1 MIPILIFIAVVL
13 LLCVFSSKLL
23 YRFGIPALLI
33 FLILGMLFGSDG
45 FGGIYF
51 DNFELAEQ
59 IGSFGLIFIMFYG
72 GFGTS
77 WKAAKPVLAPSI
89 WLATAGVIITAL
101 LTGWFCYFILKTT
114 LLEGLLVGAVIAST
128 DAASVFSI
136 LRSRKL
142 NLKGGLA
149 SMLEVESG
157 SNDPIAYMLTITILS
172 MMSVNGQVNIAAM
185 IIMQIVFGLGIGF
198 ALALISTAILKR
210 INFEIE
216 GLYTIY
222 VVAIVVLGYALSQ
235 LVGGNGYLCVY
246 VIGIILGN
254 TKLKHKRTLVH
265 FFDGISWIMQ
275 MVLFFVLGL
284 LAYPSHIPAII
295 GPAVLI
301 ALFMMFVARPAAVF
315 GILSFFKIP
324 FKEKLFVSWVGLRGA
339 AAIVF
344 AIMAI
349 TQAAALKNDVF
360 HIVFFVALFSVAVQG
375 TLTPLFAKKLG
386 LVEKDNSVFKT
397 FTDYQDEAEMHLIE
411 VTIDLK
417 NPWNGRTLTE
427 IDIPEGVLVVM
438 VKRGRKNIT
447 PNGSTVLLTGDT
459 LVLSG
464 DNFDEIPL

>member
-1 MIPILIFIAVVL
+1 MIPLLIFAAIVL

-45 FGGIYF
+45 VGGIYF

-77 WKAAKPVLAPSI
+77 WKAAKPVLGPSI
-89 WLATAGVIITAL
+89 WLASAGVVITAL
-101 LTGWFCYFILKTT
+101 LTGWFCYAILHTT
-114 LLEGLLVGAVIAST
+114 LLEGFLVGAVIAST

-142 NLKGGLA
+142 NLRGGLA
-149 SMLEVESG
+149 SILEVESG
-157 SNDPIAYMLTITILS
+157 SNDPIAYMLTIAILS
-172 MMSVNGQVNIAAM
+172 MMSVEGQANLVPMVA
-185 IIMQIVFGLGIGF
+185 MQIVFGLGIGF
-198 ALALISTAILKR
+198 ALAWISAKILKK

-222 VVAIVVLGYALSQ
+222 VVGIVVLGYALSQ

-254 TKLKHKRTLVH
+254 TKLKHKRMLVH

-301 ALFMMFVARPAAVF
+301 ALFMIFVARPAAVF

-324 FKEKLFVSWVGLRGA
+324 VKEKLFVSWVGLRGA

-349 TQAAALKNDVF
+349 IQAPVLKNDVF

-375 TLTPLFAKKLG
+375 TLTPFFAKKLG

-397 FTDYQDEAEMHLIE
+397 FTDYQDEAEMHLVE
-411 VTIDLK
+411 VTIERD
-417 NPWNGRTLTE
+417 NPWNGRTLNE
-427 IDIPEGVLVVM
+427 IEIPEGVLVVM

-447 PNGSTVLLTGDT
+447 PNGSTVLRTNDT

>member
-1 MIPILIFIAVVL
+1 
-13 LLCVFSSKLL
+13 
-23 YRFGIPALLI
+23 
-33 FLILGMLFGSDG
+33 MLFGSDG

-157 SNDPIAYMLTITILS
+157 SNDPIAYMLTIAILS
-172 MMSVNGQVNIAAM
+172 MMSVSGQVNIVPM

-198 ALALISTAILKR
+198 VLALVSTAVLRR

-344 AIMAI
+344 AIMAKMCI
-349 TQAAALKNDVF
+349 RDR
-360 HIVFFVALFSVAVQG
+360 
-375 TLTPLFAKKLG
+375 P
-386 LVEKDNSVFKT
+386 
-397 FTDYQDEAEMHLIE
+397 
-411 VTIDLK
+411 
-417 NPWNGRTLTE
+417 
-427 IDIPEGVLVVM
+427 
-438 VKRGRKNIT
+438 
-447 PNGSTVLLTGDT
+447 
-459 LVLSG
+459 
-464 DNFDEIPL
+464 